1 LSPPPLPL
9 RQLTV
14 LGGRYKVLKPLGS
27 GGSAEVYL
35 AEQTS
40 LQRKVALK
48 VVKRRGPVPPDAEA
62 RFKREA
68 LLHSSINHPAVVR
81 ILDFETD
88 GPEGTVVVLEFVEGV
103 RLDEAVNGRP
113 MEAEEARRVL
123 LALAEGLAAI
133 HAQGVVHRDFKAE
146 NVMLSEGPQG
156 RQPRILDFGLARLF
170 DADLM
175 EGDGRSFVSSGNLVA
190 ATPAYAAPEQ
200 LRGLPA
206 DPRTDVYGF
215 GITAFYML
223 TGKLPFNGPEVHD
236 FIQQHSEQKPP
247 SLRGK
252 VPDELAELVERCLEK
267 DAARRPA
274 DGKALV
280 ALLSPVMSVAPEDIL
295 PPTMTSVI
303 PRFPTVPAPAMP
315 EPKPRRSLKGALVLL
330 LFALLAGAAPF
341 VLVEKPWEPAGQA
354 RWLLRLGQ
362 PALALER
369 VGESDP
375 SVRALALDALG
386 KKDELD
392 ALVMERCVA
401 VVSGLTAVE
410 RTRLHLDYGSC
421 TTPR

>member
-1 LSPPPLPL
+1 MSPPPLP
-9 RQLTV
+9 RRELTV
-14 LGGRYKVLKPLGS
+14 LGGRYKVLRPLGS

-35 AEQTS
+35 AEQVS

-48 VVKRRGPVPPDAEA
+48 VVKRKGPVQPESQA

-68 LLHSSINHPAVVR
+68 LLHSSIVHPSVVR

-103 RLDEAVNGRP
+103 RLDEAVAGHP
-113 MEAEEARRVL
+113 MEGDEARRIL
-123 LALAEGLAAI
+123 LGLAEGLAAI

-146 NVMLSEGPQG
+146 NVMLSEGPFG

-175 EGDGRSFVSSGNLVA
+175 EGDGRSFVSSGGLIA

-200 LRGLPA
+200 LRGLPP

-215 GITAFYML
+215 GVTAFFML
-223 TGKLPFNGPEVHD
+223 AGRLPFNGPEVND
-236 FIQQHSEQKPP
+236 FIAQHSEQTPP

-252 VPDELAELVERCLEK
+252 VPDDLADLVASCLEK

-280 ALLSPVMSVAPEDIL
+280 ALLSPVLSVAAEDIL

-303 PRFPTVPAPAMP
+303 PRFPPAPPQSVLAT
-315 EPKPRRSLKGALVLL
+315 KPRTGLTLPVFLVLFSALV
-330 LFALLAGAAPF
+330 GAAPF
-341 VLVEKPWEPAGQA
+341 VGVERPWEPASQA
-354 RWLLRLGQ
+354 RWLLRLEQ
-362 PALALER
+362 PGLALDR
-369 VGESDP
+369 AGENAP
-375 SVRALALDALG
+375 SHRALALAALG

-392 ALVMERCVA
+392 ALVKQRCVA
-401 VVSGLTAVE
+401 VVSGLSEAE
-410 RTRLHLDYGSC
+410 RAKLQLSYAGC
-421 TTPR
+421 MAP

>member
-1 LSPPPLPL
+1 MSPPPLP
-9 RQLTV
+9 RRELTV
-14 LGGRYKVLKPLGS
+14 LGGRYKVLKPLGT

-35 AEQTS
+35 AEQVL
-40 LQRKVALK
+40 LQCKVALK
-48 VVKRRGPVPPDAEA
+48 VIKRKGPVPPEAEA

-68 LLHSSINHPAVVR
+68 LLHSTIDHPAVVR

-103 RLDEAVNGRP
+103 RLDEAVSGHP
-113 MEAEEARRVL
+113 IDPQEARGIL
-123 LALAEGLAAI
+123 LSLAEGLAAI

-146 NVMLSEGPQG
+146 NVMLSEGPFG

-175 EGDGRSFVSSGNLVA
+175 EGDGRSFVSSAGLIA

-200 LRGLPA
+200 LRGLPT

-215 GITAFYML
+215 GVTAFFML
-223 TGKLPFNGPEVHD
+223 AGRLPFNGPTVND
-236 FIQQHSEQKPP
+236 FIAQHSEQKPP

-252 VPDELAELVERCLEK
+252 VPDELADLVERCLEK

-280 ALLSPVMSVAPEDIL
+280 ALLSPVMSVAAEDIL

-303 PRFPTVPAPAMP
+303 PRFPTVQPQSVLK
-315 EPKPRRSLKGALVLL
+315 PKRPGLTWPSFLVVFSALV
-330 LFALLAGAAPF
+330 GAAPF
-341 VLVEKPWEPAGQA
+341 VGVEKPWEPASQA
-354 RWLLRLGQ
+354 RWLLRFEQPGLAFERAGPDA
-362 PALALER
+362 PAL
-369 VGESDP
+369 
-375 SVRALALDALG
+375 RALALDALG
-386 KKDELD
+386 KQQELE
-392 ALVMERCVA
+392 ALVKERCVS

-410 RTRLHLDYGSC
+410 RERLHLGYAGC
-421 TTPR
+421 LTP